1 VEFWLSGFIPPFY
14 AEPLFELH
22 KINKTGFSFL
32 RSLSA
37 RPRLIFA
44 ILIDL
49 RSSQDGTKTTARENE
64 KCLRVFGPQI
74 SLQANNDAA
83 LGRIKSEMQRE
94 LWPEFVVHYA
104 LSRPLSSPARTKGEI
119 LSDINPAKG
128 QHTALSPKL
137 RRSRAPHKKPPSNL
151 HFK

>member
-1 VEFWLSGFIPPFY
+1 MEQKQRREKMKSVC
-14 AEPLFELH
+14 A
-22 KINKTGFSFL
+22 FL
-32 RSLSA
+32 A
-37 RPRLIFA
+37 P
-44 ILIDL
+44 
-49 RSSQDGTKTTARENE
+49 N
-64 KCLRVFGPQI
+64 

-94 LWPEFVVHYA
+94 LWGWICGSLCF
-104 LSRPLSSPARTKGEI
+104 LPLSSPARTKGEI